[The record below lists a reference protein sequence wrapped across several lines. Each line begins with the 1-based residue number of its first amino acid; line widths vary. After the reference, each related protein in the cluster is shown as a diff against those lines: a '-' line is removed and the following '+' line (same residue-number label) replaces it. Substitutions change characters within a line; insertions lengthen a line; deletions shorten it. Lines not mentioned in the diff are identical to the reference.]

1 MGIAKDEKAK
11 KLAESIRTYAKEYDM
26 KTILENAIDELTEEK
41 RKKVEIEEIEH
52 LYHRL
57 NNREKYLVNE
67 ILNGYLTEKKRTAF
81 HGQRLAE
88 VIQRYNE
95 KYDEN
100 VTVYTLARIIDNYQ
114 SFSLDNYYLS
124 EEDLEKIDYEKYKSA
139 MRKLL
144 NTYCTKENEV
154 LKLLCGYLCIST
166 DVILKGK
173 GKEYFINYEKLKK
186 IIDNEG
192 IDVEE
197 FIKQHVEIKFNKD
210 MEGDKK
216 VKKDYEKYIHH
227 NAEIFAENVANLY
240 NIDKDE
246 ILISKDYEVYTD
258 GFRMRFMQLSKKNKE
273 KMRVLFENLINME

>member
-11 KLAESIRTYAKEYDM
+11 KLAELIRTYKCDLNTIFKNPTDKWSEKKKMETEY
-26 KTILENAIDELTEEK
+26 IDN
-41 RKKVEIEEIEH
+41 
-52 LYHRL
+52 LYQKL

-67 ILNGYLTEKKRTAF
+67 ILNGYLTEKQRTAF

-114 SFSLDNYYLS
+114 SSSLDNSYSS

-166 DVILKGK
+166 DVILEGK

-197 FIKQHVEIKFNKD
+197 FIKQHVEINFNED

-227 NAEIFAENVANLY
+227 NASG
-240 NIDKDE
+240 K
-246 ILISKDYEVYTD
+246 
-258 GFRMRFMQLSKKNKE
+258 R
-273 KMRVLFENLINME
+273 